1 MIEFVNVSF
10 VYPNGTKALD
20 NVSFK
25 INKGEF
31 VYLTGKSGAGKSSI
45 MKLLMREENLTSGQ
59 IYVDSVEIS
68 GLTRKEIPYLRRS
81 LGMVY
86 QDFKLL
92 PKTTVFDN
100 VAFAMQVVGA
110 STKTIRKRVP
120 EVLDLVRLSG
130 KARCDITELSGGEQQ
145 RVSIARALVNKPTVI
160 LADEPTGNL
169 DKIVAMDIM
178 DTLET
183 INRSGTT
190 ILMATHAADIV
201 NARPKRLLTINDGKL
216 TRDEEGGLY
225 NLDE

>member
-1 MIEFVNVSF
+1 MIEFVNVTLT
-10 VYPNGTKALD
+10 YPNGTKALD
-20 NVSFK
+20 ELSFK
-25 INKGEF
+25 IERGDF
-31 VYLTGKSGAGKSSI
+31 VYLTGRSGAGKSSI

-59 IYVDSVEIS
+59 IFVDGVEIS
-68 GLTRKEIPYLRRS
+68 GLSRREIPYLRRS

-110 STKTIRKRVP
+110 GSKAIRKRVP
-120 EVLDLVRLSG
+120 EVLDQVRLSN
-130 KARCDITELSGGEQQ
+130 KARCDISELSGGEQQ

-169 DKIVAMDIM
+169 DRIVAMDIM
-178 DTLET
+178 DTLES
-183 INRSGTT
+183 INKSGTT
-190 ILMATHAADIV
+190 ILMATHASEIV
-201 NARPKRLLTINDGKL
+201 NARPKRLLVVDDGKL

>member
-68 GLTRKEIPYLRRS
+68 GLSRKEIPYLRRS

-100 VAFAMQVVGA
+100 VAFAMQVIGA
-110 STKTIRKRVP
+110 SSKTIRKRVP